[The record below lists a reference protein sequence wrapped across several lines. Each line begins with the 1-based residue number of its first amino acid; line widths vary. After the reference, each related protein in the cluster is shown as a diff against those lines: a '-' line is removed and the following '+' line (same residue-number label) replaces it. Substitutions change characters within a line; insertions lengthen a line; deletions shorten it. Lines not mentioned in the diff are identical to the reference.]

1 MKHSNATLICIC
13 ILFILDAP
21 YCKPDQTQVF
31 GVARDETVRI
41 SCAVLANPAAHTR
54 FEWHFNAS
62 GGGHGGS
69 PMLGHGGLSSI
80 VDMPHDRFR
89 SPPLNP
95 TTSIVEYVPK
105 TEMDYGSLLCWAT
118 NAVGRQQNPCVFHL
132 IPAGVPDPLRNCS
145 IGNQTTSS
153 IQVNCGSGY
162 DGGLPQ
168 TFILEAKDNRNFA
181 LVSQIQSPLPKFNV
195 SGLQPGSSYV
205 LNVYAQNTKGA
216 SSPVTL
222 YAFTIK
228 EAEKQMA
235 GSTHRGDLRYHYNLL
250 MIILFHLVHEAAT
263 KR

>member
-1 MKHSNATLICIC
+1 MI
-13 ILFILDAP
+13 DAP

-31 GVARDETVRI
+31 GVAREETVRI
-41 SCAVLANPAAHTR
+41 SCSVLANPAAQTR
-54 FEWHFNAS
+54 FEWRFNAS
-62 GGGHGGS
+62 GIGVGHGGGPVMS
-69 PMLGHGGLSSI
+69 HSGVSNV

-89 SPPLNP
+89 SPTQNP
-95 TTSIVEYVPK
+95 TTSIVEYVPR
-105 TEMDYGSLLCWAT
+105 TEMDYGSLLCWAS
-118 NAVGRQQNPCVFHL
+118 NPVGRQIKPCVFHL

-153 IQVNCGSGY
+153 MQVQCAKGY

-168 TFILEAKDNRNFA
+168 TFILEAKDNRNFVI
-181 LVSQIQSPLPKFNV
+181 VSQIQSPLPRFNV
-195 SGLQPGSSYV
+195 SGLQPGSSYI

-235 GSTHRGDLRYHYNLL
+235 GSTHRRNLL
-250 MIILFHLVHEAAT
+250 
-263 KR
+263 R